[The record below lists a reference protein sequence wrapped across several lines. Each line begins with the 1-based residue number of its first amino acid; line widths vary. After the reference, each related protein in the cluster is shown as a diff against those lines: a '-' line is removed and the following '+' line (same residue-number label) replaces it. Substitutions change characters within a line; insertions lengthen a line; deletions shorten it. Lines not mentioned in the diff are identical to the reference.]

1 MVEELKRSNANLE
14 DFAYAAS
21 HDLKEPIRKIHFFAD
36 RIKEQLGDKLGEPG
50 IGQFDRLQL
59 ATERM
64 RLLVDDLLAYSHAS
78 MRPREF
84 EAVDL
89 NQKIKLVL
97 EDIELLVE
105 EKNGDIQVDPLP
117 VVRGHRRQLQQL
129 FHNLIINALKYS
141 KPDRTPEI
149 RISSSTIKGS
159 EAELPV
165 AEKDRNLE
173 FHLIRVTDN
182 GIGFEQKDEERIFQV
197 FQRLHGNAEYKG
209 TGVGLSIARK
219 VVENHE
225 GYIYA
230 RSEPGAG
237 ATFSVLLP
245 VK

>member
-1 MVEELKRSNANLE
+1 M
-14 DFAYAAS
+14 
-21 HDLKEPIRKIHFFAD
+21 
-36 RIKEQLGDKLGEPG
+36 
-50 IGQFDRLQL
+50 
-59 ATERM
+59 
-64 RLLVDDLLAYSHAS
+64 
-78 MRPREF
+78 
-84 EAVDL
+84 
-89 NQKIKLVL
+89 
-97 EDIELLVE
+97 
-105 EKNGDIQVDPLP
+105 
-117 VVRGHRRQLQQL
+117 
-129 FHNLIINALKYS
+129 
-141 KPDRTPEI
+141 
-149 RISSSTIKGS
+149 
-159 EAELPV
+159 